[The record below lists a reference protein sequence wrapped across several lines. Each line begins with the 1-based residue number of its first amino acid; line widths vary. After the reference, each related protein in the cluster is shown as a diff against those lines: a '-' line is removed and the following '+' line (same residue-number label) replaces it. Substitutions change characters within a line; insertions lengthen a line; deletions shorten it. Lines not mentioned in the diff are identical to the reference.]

1 MLPWHGRRLFT
12 GKHRLKTALF
22 AAMAACLIF
31 QPAVLATS
39 LLFASNL
46 GGSQWDTVRAIA
58 TDASQNI
65 YVVGE
70 TYSSDF
76 PGAQPSNSRASGD
89 AFIVKLSP
97 TGAQILYS
105 IVLGGSGYDSAR
117 GVAVDSA
124 GNVYVTGL
132 TGSPNFPT
140 TIGAFQRN
148 AAQFRTIKCLLS

>member
-1 MLPWHGRRLFT
+1 MIDRQGQRPLT
-12 GKHRLKTALF
+12 GKHRVRVAAL
-22 AAMAACLIF
+22 AAMAAYLVS
-31 QPAVLATS
+31 QPAALATS

-70 TYSSDF
+70 TYSQDF
-76 PGAQPSNSRASGD
+76 PGTGPSNSRASGD

-97 TGAQILYS
+97 AGAQILYS

-117 GVAVDSA
+117 GGCGFRWEYLCHRHDRLPEFS
-124 GNVYVTGL
+124 YYCWRFSTQSL
-132 TGSPNFPT
+132 
-140 TIGAFQRN
+140 
-148 AAQFRTIKCLLS
+148 QFRTIQCLYC